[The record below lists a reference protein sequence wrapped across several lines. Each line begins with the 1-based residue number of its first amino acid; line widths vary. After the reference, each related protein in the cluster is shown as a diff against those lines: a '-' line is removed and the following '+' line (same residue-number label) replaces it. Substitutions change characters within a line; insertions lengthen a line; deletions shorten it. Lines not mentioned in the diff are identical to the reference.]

1 MIDLLKL
8 IIGALASLFRPRA
21 KLEAENLVPAATD
34 QCALL
39 ADAEATRYEQYRSFS
54 VRLALSLVSS
64 ASWERL
70 RLLDRR
76 KSFNGITPGS
86 YVLALLISQPR
97 WQTEGLGSVA

>member
-8 IIGALASLFRPRA
+8 ILGALASPFRPRT
-21 KLEAENLVPAATD
+21 KLEAENVVPAATD

-54 VRLALSLVSS
+54 VRLALSLVSP

-70 RLLDRR
+70 RLSDRR
-76 KSFNGITPGS
+76 QSFNSITPGS
-86 YVLALLISQPR
+86 CVLALVISQPR
-97 WQTEGLGSVA
+97 WQTEGLGSIA